1 MGTADRIDAVDRV
14 LTLRDFWKG
23 RNLQSHLLIERLTVN
38 NLSIGLAF
46 AGYRLGMSA
55 NMLSVGGGVIGI
67 VALLTAIAL
76 PVEMPTLSV
85 VMIFALSQFAFLLD
99 CADGQLARV
108 TGTASEYGAF
118 LDKAFDFI
126 SMPLQYA
133 AVFVYA
139 YRYYTGIGMTSV
151 AEAVLL
157 FGFIFI
163 LGTLARF
170 FTGQIFYCAFPEKY
184 KDTKLGDGYVTIF
197 IKNFMDHQVSIFN
210 ILIALISP
218 ITCLFVFFL
227 QLLLRAAAYI
237 RYLRRARSGR

>member
-1 MGTADRIDAVDRV
+1 MGTADDIEAVDRV
-14 LTLRDFWKG
+14 LTLRDFWKA
-23 RNLQSHLLIERLTVN
+23 RNLESHLLIERLTAN

-46 AGYRLGMSA
+46 AGHRLGMSA
-55 NMLSVGGGVIGI
+55 NMLSVGSGLFGI
-67 VALLTAIAL
+67 VALLAAIVL

-85 VMIFALSQFAFLLD
+85 VTIFALCQFAFLLD

-108 TGTASEYGAF
+108 TGTASVYGAF

-139 YRYYTGIGMTSV
+139 YRHYTSVGMTPV

-157 FGFIFI
+157 FGFVFI
-163 LGTLARF
+163 LGSLARF
-170 FTGQIFYCAFPEKY
+170 YTSQALYFEFPNKY
-184 KDTKLGDGYVTIF
+184 ERTKIEDGYIAIF
-197 IKNFMDHQVSIFN
+197 IKNFMDHQTSIIN

-218 ITCLFVFFL
+218 VICLSVFCL
-227 QLLLRAAAYI
+227 QLLLRLAAFM
-237 RYLRRARSGR
+237 RYLRRARSNR

>member
-1 MGTADRIDAVDRV
+1 MGTADRNESFDRV

-23 RNLQSHLLIERLTVN
+23 RNLESHLLIERLTAN

-55 NMLSVGGGVIGI
+55 NMLSVGSGVIGI
-67 VALLTAIAL
+67 VALLTAIVL

-85 VMIFALSQFAFLLD
+85 VTIFALSQFAFLLD

-139 YRYYTGIGMTSV
+139 YRHYISIGMTPV

-157 FGFIFI
+157 FGFIFV

-170 FTGQIFYCAFPEKY
+170 FTWQMFYCAFPKKY
-184 KDTKLGDGYVTIF
+184 EDTKVKDDYATVF

-210 ILIALISP
+210 ILMALISP
-218 ITCLFVFFL
+218 IACLFVFFL
-227 QLLLRAAAYI
+227 QLLLRVAAYI
-237 RYLRRARSGR
+237 RYLRRARSSP

>member
-1 MGTADRIDAVDRV
+1 MGTAERSETIDRV
-14 LTLRDFWKG
+14 LTLRDFWRG
-23 RNLQSHLLIERLTVN
+23 RNLESHLLIERLTAN

-46 AGYRLGMSA
+46 AGYRLGMAA
-55 NMLSVGGGVIGI
+55 NMLSVGSGVIGI
-67 VALLTAIAL
+67 VALLTAIVL
-76 PVEMPTLSV
+76 PVEMPAVSV
-85 VMIFALSQFAFLLD
+85 VTIFALSQFALLLD
-99 CADGQLARV
+99 CVDGQLARV

-118 LDKAFDFI
+118 LDKAIDFI
-126 SMPLQYA
+126 SMPFQYA

-139 YRYYTGIGMTSV
+139 YRYYTGIGMTPV

-170 FTGQIFYCAFPEKY
+170 FTWQIFYSAFPEKY
-184 KDTKLGDGYVTIF
+184 EYTKIKDNYVTIL
-197 IKNFMDHQVSIFN
+197 IKNCMDHQVSIFN

-218 ITCLFVFFL
+218 ITCLLVFFL

-237 RYLRRARSGR
+237 RYLRRVRSG